1 MKNGT
6 IWNTELALNL
16 ESLFYKDSVAG
27 EYMKMVDRLS
37 RLWQEI
43 AALIGFELTNE
54 DVVNKIKE
62 LGTDD
67 PASALYVFDNAE
79 EAISFFQDMRTVNAR
94 KALFCIKKKSK
105 HISNLSTSI
114 DKALQ

>member
-62 LGTDD
+62 FGTDD